1 MEIKVTQNID
11 DNYYQEFYSEWLSH
25 RSVYRKWQDKLG
37 WISILTAIFLF
48 VINSNLKFYAIALIL
63 FGGLLIY
70 DYYASKYFWMKR
82 RKDSKMNYKAITII
96 FEDHQIQSSSPFA
109 EMKGKWEMFDEAIE
123 TKKGIFLIPET
134 GISIY
139 LQKHNFQNPSDIK
152 LISTKINDN

>member
-11 DNYYQEFYSEWLSH
+11 DKYYQEFYSEWLSH

-37 WISILTAIFLF
+37 WISILIALILF
-48 VINSNLKFYAIALIL
+48 VINCDLKFYAIALIL
-63 FGGLLIY
+63 FGALLIY
-70 DYYASKYFWMKR
+70 DYYTSKSFWMKG
-82 RKDSKMNYKAITII
+82 RKDSKMNNKAVTMI
-96 FEDHQIQSSSPFA
+96 FEDHQIQSSGPYA

-139 LQKHNFQNPSDIK
+139 LQKKTFQNPSDIK
-152 LISTKINDN
+152 LISTKINND